1 MCYVKLKHLRKNY
14 GYTLDDMAKKLK
26 ISKTYYWQIE
36 NNNRK
41 LSYEIAFKI
50 ASIFN
55 TTPDDIF
62 YEDFKIIKRF

>member
-36 NNNRK
+36 V
-41 LSYEIAFKI
+41 
-50 ASIFN
+50 
-55 TTPDDIF
+55 
-62 YEDFKIIKRF
+62 IIESFPMK